1 MHKPQDQA
9 VVVQAQRK
17 TIRSQSSYAKMDNW
31 RLKFEPVITPLFRT
45 FWRFSRAATLG
56 VRGIA
61 CDAEGRVLLVKHTY
75 LRGWHLPGGGVERGE
90 TAPYAIAREMEE
102 EGGIEATEPPAIFA
116 LYSNHANFAGDHIG
130 LYRISAWK
138 PCPPRPA
145 LTTKSPSAASSTPPI
160 RPQEPPKRRCGAWPR
175 CSKARRPAR
184 LGSAACRAMAR
195 SLCCRAPNEGAC
207 YDDEM

>member
-1 MHKPQDQA
+1 
-9 VVVQAQRK
+9 
-17 TIRSQSSYAKMDNW
+17 MDNW

-56 VRGIA
+56 VRGVA

-102 EGGIEATEPPAIFA
+102 EGGIEATEPPTIFA

-138 PCPPRPA
+138 PCPTRADNEIAERGFFDPA
-145 LTTKSPSAASSTPPI
+145 NPPEGTTKATLRRLAEVFEGVPPN
-160 RPQEPPKRRCGAWPR
+160 ATW
-175 CSKARRPAR
+175 
-184 LGSAACRAMAR
+184 
-195 SLCCRAPNEGAC
+195 
-207 YDDEM
+207 